1 MNLGIISDTHGTVTP
16 QALSALKGSDRI
28 LHAGDITTPDVI
40 QALKT
45 LAPVIAVRGNMDYGA
60 TASNLPPAEM
70 LEFDGTCIYML
81 HNLHTLD
88 LDPKAA
94 GIHIVIHGH
103 THQADMKTIDTVLY
117 FNPRLRLPRPLWQ
130 PPQRRPDPPHQRQ
143 HHPADYRA
151 EIIGTGMKL
160 CVSQEKRII
169 SSPSLVLCPQFFQMP
184 DPRAGRST
192 TQNSQLPFTPL
203 YNPPLRCL

>member
-117 FNPRLRLPRPLWQ
+117 FNPGSASHGRYGS
-130 PPQRRPDPPHQRQ
+130 PPSVGQIHLTNGN
-143 HHPADYRA
+143 
-151 EIIGTGMKL
+151 IIP
-160 CVSQEKRII
+160 RII
-169 SSPSLVLCPQFFQMP
+169 ALK
-184 DPRAGRST
+184 
-192 TQNSQLPFTPL
+192 
-203 YNPPLRCL
+203 Y